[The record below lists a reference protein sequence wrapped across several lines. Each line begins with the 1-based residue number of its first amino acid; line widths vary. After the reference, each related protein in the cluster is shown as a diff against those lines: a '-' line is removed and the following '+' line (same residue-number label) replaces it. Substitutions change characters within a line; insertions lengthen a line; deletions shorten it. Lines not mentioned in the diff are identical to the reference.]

1 MELPDRVGRVVSL
14 VPSLTEWL
22 VVTGVGERLV
32 GVTDWCVEPAG
43 ALDGL
48 ARVRGTKNPDLAA
61 VRGLEPDLVVANAEE
76 NRKLDVQRLEAG
88 GLAVFVT
95 MPTTVAGAVG
105 ELRDLAAAV
114 GDLPG
119 AAALDADLVAAVAD
133 AYRRQPARR
142 VRYACP
148 VWRDPWLW
156 LGRRTYAADLL
167 GLAGGEPVLDDP
179 ATRYPSSTSRSW
191 PPASPRWSCCPPSEF
206 GQADAAEVAAAFAG
220 ARVELA
226 DGRALTW
233 YGPASWP
240 PWPASASCRPV
251 AHEREHLTDG
261 WEPDL
266 PVGDTLLRRSRST
279 WPPSTRCRR
288 SRPGAWCCAAT
299 TSSRPTWA
307 ARRRWPTRPP
317 CCGRCPS
324 TGRGGPG
331 RGRGVLRRRRLRGP
345 VERLADPGPAPARL
359 GRRRP
364 PADAAAAAGV
374 GPVPPVPAGLRVERV
389 TGAGALRDWER
400 VAVDGFP
407 YRELQPYRPTER
419 GSWPTAAA
427 LWVGYEQDRA
437 VCVGCCSWTPGWR
450 TSRSG

>member
-1 MELPDRVGRVVSL
+1 MRHVTDARGTAVELPDRVGRVVSL

-179 ATRYPSSTSRSW
+179 TTRYPKLDPGGAGR
-191 PPASPRWSCCPPSEF
+191 PGPR
-206 GQADAAEVAAAFAG
+206 GGAAALRAVRVRPG
-220 ARVELA
+220 RRRRGGRRLPPGPGVELA

-233 YGPASWP
+233 YGPRI
-240 PWPASASCRPV
+240 PAA
-251 AHEREHLTDG
+251 
-261 WEPDL
+261 
-266 PVGDTLLRRSRST
+266 
-279 WPPSTRCRR
+279 
-288 SRPGAWCCAAT
+288 
-299 TSSRPTWA
+299 
-307 ARRRWPTRPP
+307 
-317 CCGRCPS
+317 
-324 TGRGGPG
+324 
-331 RGRGVLRRRRLRGP
+331 
-345 VERLADPGPAPARL
+345 LA
-359 GRRRP
+359 
-364 PADAAAAAGV
+364 
-374 GPVPPVPAGLRVERV
+374 
-389 TGAGALRDWER
+389 
-400 VAVDGFP
+400 GF
-407 YRELQPYRPTER
+407 RELLGGAP
-419 GSWPTAAA
+419 
-427 LWVGYEQDRA
+427 
-437 VCVGCCSWTPGWR
+437 
-450 TSRSG
+450 